1 MMDRFNFYDIYGDV
15 LPGTLLLGI
24 FWLPF
29 GLTTMSLPSSELSS
43 TLLLLVLAYIAGH
56 LMQMVALM
64 VAPIMVLD
72 TKDKKRTR
80 SSVILDQDNTV
91 FSNDFK
97 KRLGKLIENA
107 FDLKIMGAEEE
118 AILDRETAFYQA
130 RSYLL
135 LVKNAG
141 YVEQYEG
148 LYALM
153 RGFAFAF
160 FVGCAYLVGWGFSF
174 HWSVNWV
181 GEAAW
186 LTLAASIAGAL
197 VATWFTFQYES
208 RRRPNEKVE
217 RDLLEEKKKSS
228 YKWVGIC
235 MLFFMAGLGYFLGTW
250 KPAPARIEFFLWA
263 AIPLGL
269 ISGFRCLHAYL
280 EWAEKF
286 AEAVWRDFSASY
298 KPDPPTP
305 PADPHG
311 GAHTHEAGGAGSHV
325 HADAP
330 KAAPAPEHG
339 GSHGGHSH
347 GHVRRQGRL
356 RALCSALPDPALL
369 NKTVGHPG
377 DVVGHRSR
385 QALGGDLHLVV
396 RW

>member
-153 RGFAFAF
+153 RG
-160 FVGCAYLVGWGFSF
+160 
-174 HWSVNWV
+174 
-181 GEAAW
+181 
-186 LTLAASIAGAL
+186 
-197 VATWFTFQYES
+197 
-208 RRRPNEKVE
+208 R
-217 RDLLEEKKKSS
+217 
-228 YKWVGIC
+228 
-235 MLFFMAGLGYFLGTW
+235 
-250 KPAPARIEFFLWA
+250 
-263 AIPLGL
+263 
-269 ISGFRCLHAYL
+269 SG
-280 EWAEKF
+280 
-286 AEAVWRDFSASY
+286 
-298 KPDPPTP
+298 
-305 PADPHG
+305 
-311 GAHTHEAGGAGSHV
+311 
-325 HADAP
+325 
-330 KAAPAPEHG
+330 
-339 GSHGGHSH
+339 
-347 GHVRRQGRL
+347 
-356 RALCSALPDPALL
+356 
-369 NKTVGHPG
+369 
-377 DVVGHRSR
+377 
-385 QALGGDLHLVV
+385 
-396 RW
+396 

>member
-135 LVKNAG
+135 LVKRGVRGAIRG
-141 YVEQYEG
+141 TIRADARICLRILCG
-148 LYALM
+148 LRLP
-153 RGFAFAF
+153 GG
-160 FVGCAYLVGWGFSF
+160 VGILFPLVGQLGRR
-174 HWSVNWV
+174 
-181 GEAAW
+181 GG
-186 LTLAASIAGAL
+186 LAHARGLDCRRARGHLDYLSIR
-197 VATWFTFQYES
+197 V
-208 RRRPNEKVE
+208 
-217 RDLLEEKKKSS
+217 
-228 YKWVGIC
+228 
-235 MLFFMAGLGYFLGTW
+235 
-250 KPAPARIEFFLWA
+250 
-263 AIPLGL
+263 
-269 ISGFRCLHAYL
+269 
-280 EWAEKF
+280 
-286 AEAVWRDFSASY
+286 SAS
-298 KPDPPTP
+298 
-305 PADPHG
+305 A
-311 GAHTHEAGGAGSHV
+311 E
-325 HADAP
+325 
-330 KAAPAPEHG
+330 
-339 GSHGGHSH
+339 
-347 GHVRRQGRL
+347 
-356 RALCSALPDPALL
+356 
-369 NKTVGHPG
+369 
-377 DVVGHRSR
+377 
-385 QALGGDLHLVV
+385 
-396 RW
+396 